1 MAAVLTVSV
10 RRPRQK
16 QGDGLEG
23 GAVQARDEG
32 GDLAPGRVAGA
43 GRSESLAVF

>member
-1 MAAVLTVSV
+1 MAAVWTVSV

-16 QGDGLEG
+16 QETGWKGV
-23 GAVQARDEG
+23 AVQARDEG

-43 GRSESLAVF
+43 GGSEMLAVF